1 MLAELKADFEALEE
15 GGRRNSGPRRYLS
28 RPREEANQ
36 RLMDDYFTENPLYN
50 SKIFRRRFRMRRSLF
65 LCIVDALGEWSPF
78 FKLYDAT
85 NRPGLSPIQKCIAAI
100 RQLGTGSTAD
110 EFDEYIKIGEST
122 ALECLNFFVKG
133 VNEIFGAEYLRRPT
147 VQDLEHLLEKSER
160 DGFPGKIGSVDCMHW
175 RWENVHMDGRVC
187 IPVVI
192 MVCLLSF

>member
-1 MLAELKADFEALEE
+1 MQLEMLAELKADFEALEE

-65 LCIVDALGEWSPF
+65 LRIVDALGEWSPF
-78 FKLYDAT
+78 FKLRYDAT
-85 NRPGLSPIQKCIAAI
+85 NRPGLSPIQKCTAAI

-122 ALECLNFFVKG
+122 AVECLKFFVKG
-133 VNEIFGAEYLRRPT
+133 VNEIFGDEYLRRPT
-147 VQDLEHLLEKSER
+147 VQDLEHLLEKMSVM
-160 DGFPGKIGSVDCMHW
+160 GSPT
-175 RWENVHMDGRVC
+175 R
-187 IPVVI
+187 
-192 MVCLLSF
+192 